1 MKLPA
6 TYQTEVYPTEGGY
19 LAIKQHDA
27 VQDEDEI
34 VLLSFEQA
42 ELVARELL
50 RLVGELEGDS

>member
-6 TYQTEVYPTEGGY
+6 SYETEVYLAEDGF
-19 LAIKQHDA
+19 LAITQYDSEQGQ
-27 VQDEDEI
+27 VEI

-42 ELVARELL
+42 RLVAAELL

>member
-6 TYQTEVYPTEGGY
+6 TYQTEVYPTGSGY

-42 ELVARELL
+42 RLVAHELL
-50 RLVGELEGDS
+50 RLADEPEGDS